1 MMIWCF
7 FRRTLN
13 HAVLQAL
20 QQILLQMSWMGYT
33 RQGVR
38 LFLSGNFRKMKQA
51 MLSAWY
57 VGSGG
62 FLGAISRYAVTMLF
76 TPLGNKELATL
87 LVNIVGAV
95 LLGGIMGMA
104 QTKAVS
110 PRIVLFFATGY
121 LGALTT
127 FSTFVLEVMMLWNAR
142 QFWKLAW
149 YGVGTLVLGL
159 LGVMLGK
166 RLGDMLG

>member
-1 MMIWCF
+1 
-7 FRRTLN
+7 
-13 HAVLQAL
+13 
-20 QQILLQMSWMGYT
+20 MS
-33 RQGVR
+33 
-38 LFLSGNFRKMKQA
+38 
-51 MLSAWY
+51 
-57 VGSGG
+57 GSGG

-166 RLGDMLG
+166 RFRGHVGVKEDNMPDWITVILLGFVEGITGILARVVNGALDRCVRLAWFESSFTGNI